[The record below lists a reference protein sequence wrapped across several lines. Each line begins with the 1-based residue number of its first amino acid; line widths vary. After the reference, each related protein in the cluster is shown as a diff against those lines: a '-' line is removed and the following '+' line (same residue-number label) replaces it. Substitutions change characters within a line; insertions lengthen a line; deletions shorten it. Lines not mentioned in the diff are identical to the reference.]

1 MKFRIQVFSNGTHLD
16 SAYIPDMSMFDAL
29 CQVFESLY
37 PYDSL
42 SYFVSPVKDV
52 GSGERSSPE
61 SL

>member
-1 MKFRIQVFSNGTHLD
+1 MKFRIQVVSHGAHYDT
-16 SAYIPDMSMFDAL
+16 AYIPDMSMFDAVV
-29 CQVFESLY
+29 QAYESLY

-42 SYFVSPVKDV
+42 EYCVSVVKDV